1 MEEKLKALALRY
13 EDLEAQL
20 ADPAVYTDAEKLKR
34 VNQELKELAPVAQAA
49 QAWQRVTQA
58 RAEAEALLHDPDF
71 RELAQ
76 EEWEQAKAEQERLQE
91 QIRLLLLPKDPN
103 DGRGVIMED
112 PGRCRR

>member
-76 EEWEQAKAEQERLQE
+76 
-91 QIRLLLLPKDPN
+91 
-103 DGRGVIMED
+103 GGVGAGQGGTGAASGAD
-112 PGRCRR
+112 SVAAAA